1 MKPKTR
7 LIIIA
12 ASVAVLIAGGIAASG
27 AFRPSKAAAAPVKT
41 SHPGLSVEVIQPS
54 AVTWPLTLSA
64 NGALAAWQ
72 EATISAETG
81 GLRIVALHV
90 DVGSRVKRGQLLA
103 ELNSDT
109 VKAEVQKAEAS
120 VALAKASLREAEA
133 NARRGQAVKDSGALS
148 GQQIE
153 QYEIAEQSA
162 KANLASADATL
173 SAARIKLGQTR
184 IVAVDN
190 GVISSCTATL
200 GTVVNVGNE
209 MFRLVR
215 DERVE
220 WRAELDA
227 NQLARL
233 EKGQKAVVTL
243 PAGDTVEGRVRQLSP
258 TLDAKTRTGFA
269 YVDLPVQARI
279 RAGAYVTGR
288 IELGQ
293 RSALTVPSSAIVMR
307 DGRSYVFEVATA
319 RKVVIQK
326 EVTTGRSQDDRIEI
340 LSGLAPTVSIVR
352 TGGAFLNDGDSVRIV
367 ASKDAS

>member
-1 MKPKTR
+1 MKRKTR
-7 LIIIA
+7 LILLA
-12 ASVAVLIAGGIAASG
+12 ASVTVAIAGGIAARG
-27 AFRPSKAAAAPVKT
+27 AFGPTNAAAAPAKT
-41 SHPGLSVEVIQPS
+41 SRPGLSVEVIQPS
-54 AVTWPLTLSA
+54 KVSWPLSLSA
-64 NGALAAWQ
+64 SGALAAWQ

-81 GLRIVALHV
+81 GVRILALHV

-109 VKAEVQKAEAS
+109 VSAEVQKAEAT
-120 VALAKASLREAEA
+120 VASSKASLREAQA

-162 KANLASADATL
+162 QANLASAEATL
-173 SAARIKLGQTR
+173 RAARIKLGQTR

-190 GVISSCTATL
+190 GVISSRTATL

-209 MFRLVR
+209 LFRLVR
-215 DERVE
+215 GERVE

-227 NQLARL
+227 NQLTRL
-233 EKGQKAVVTL
+233 EKGQKATVTL
-243 PAGDTVEGRVRQLSP
+243 PAGDTVEGQVRQLSP
-258 TLDAKTRTGFA
+258 TLDAKTRTAFA

-288 IELGQ
+288 IDLGQ
-293 RSALTVPSSAIVMR
+293 QPALTVPSSAIVMR
-307 DGRSYVFEVATA
+307 DGRSYVFEVDTA
-319 RKVVIQK
+319 RKAVIQK

-340 LSGLAPTVSIVR
+340 LNGLVPTASIVH
-352 TGGAFLNDGDSVRIV
+352 TGGAFLNDGDSVRIGGG
-367 ASKDAS
+367 KDAS